1 MTEVDKHK
9 IDANWPED
17 FQAEANPAGGFRSGS
32 GRHRRGHELASRIGT
47 AISHGTSMAVAL
59 AFTGPAS
66 ILETLNPLEEEKP
79 GSIQPETD
87 PNQETQLG

>member
-9 IDANWPED
+9 IHANWPED
-17 FQAEANPAGGFRSGS
+17 SQSPVGG

-47 AISHGTSMAVAL
+47 AISHGTSMAVAI